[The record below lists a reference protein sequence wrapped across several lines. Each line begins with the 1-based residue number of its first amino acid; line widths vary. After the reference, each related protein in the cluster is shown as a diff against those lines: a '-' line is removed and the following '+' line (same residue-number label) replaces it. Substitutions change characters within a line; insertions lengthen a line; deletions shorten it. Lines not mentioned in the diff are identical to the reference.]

1 MALTRTQII
10 RRVLE
15 ILGVVGAGQTVAPED
30 HQSVEETLR
39 AVVASLESRH
49 IVSLRCEFEA
59 DEFPEDMLLP
69 LATIVARHA
78 GPSFGFAGQELAAL
92 KMLADDAELEICS
105 QLQSGRGV
113 QPTPGSYF

>member
-1 MALTRTQII
+1 MMVTKTQII

-39 AVVASLESRH
+39 AVIASLDSRY
-49 IVSLRCEFEA
+49 IVSLRSEFAA
-59 DEFPEDMLLP
+59 DEFPDDLMLP

-78 GPSFGFAGQELAAL
+78 APSFGFAGQELAAL
-92 KMLADDAELEICS
+92 KMLADDAELEICA

-113 QPTPGSYF
+113 QPTPGTYF